1 METLIN
7 VTNSPFG
14 PKIIIKNSTLLENL
28 ESLQSTGNPNID
40 TQFNGLIDNFTRN
53 KIIRESLINT
63 HPNFIQ
69 NIVTTVVNDEKKSKV
84 QILINLFNQ
93 SVKKLVDANIV
104 SKNDLEQISDKFP
117 EEESI
122 CLNIKEV
129 LESEDSN
136 QIQNLTEDV
145 YNFIN

>member
-104 SKNDLEQISDKFP
+104 SKNDFQS
-117 EEESI
+117 
-122 CLNIKEV
+122 
-129 LESEDSN
+129 
-136 QIQNLTEDV
+136 
-145 YNFIN
+145 YY